1 MEPDPLEVPRNERV
15 AWKLAHLDQ
24 WRNHIQ
30 TLSHYDHGYAY
41 DITHEYGIDWTTDP
55 DYMPE
60 VGRFYFNENDI
71 LTSPTHRHRTLL
83 VEALRTLVESQAE
96 QAQAVIAEPTMNF
109 VSYTY
114 PKSMIRP
121 DLAVLPWSSPPP
133 GRDLEDALYNI
144 RINEEDPAPLLVVT
158 IASPGSTRADDLRGK
173 MQLYAELG
181 VAEYVLIDSPSKN
194 APYGLRAFGLQGG
207 HAYREAV
214 LQADSEGIP
223 NYHSEALGC
232 PIRLRQPDSPPMES
246 DRIGLKAPRLQW
258 FDSSVARWRDVRT
271 DTEHQLQTAEAKLDQ
286 TEAERDQMAD
296 KLDQAETERNQAKSE
311 RKRAEAEQLEA
322 SIGIMRVL
330 LADSKP
336 QAARRV
342 EEFWRRHGA
351 PAGHLVAKLVRDVA
365 TGDVPLETLLR
376 AVPDDAGKETPD
388 ADHLPHEADSGNSP

>member
-1 MEPDPLEVPRNERV
+1 
-15 AWKLAHLDQ
+15 
-24 WRNHIQ
+24 
-30 TLSHYDHGYAY
+30 
-41 DITHEYGIDWTTDP
+41 
-55 DYMPE
+55 
-60 VGRFYFNENDI
+60 
-71 LTSPTHRHRTLL
+71 
-83 VEALRTLVESQAE
+83 
-96 QAQAVIAEPTMNF
+96 
-109 VSYTY
+109 
-114 PKSMIRP
+114 
-121 DLAVLPWSSPPP
+121 
-133 GRDLEDALYNI
+133 
-144 RINEEDPAPLLVVT
+144 
-158 IASPGSTRADDLRGK
+158 

-181 VAEYVLIDSPSKN
+181 IAEYVLIDSPSKN
-194 APYGLRAFGLQGG
+194 APYGFRAFGLQGG
-207 HAYREAV
+207 HVYREAV

-286 TEAERDQMAD
+286 VEA
-296 KLDQAETERNQAKSE
+296 ERNQAKSE
-311 RKRAEAEQLEA
+311 RERAEAEQLEA

-351 PAGHLVAKLVRDVA
+351 PAGHLVAELVRDVA

-388 ADHLPHEADSGNSP
+388 ADHLPHEADSGNGP